1 MGQLPRI
8 TTAEV
13 EVIRFHL
20 NEPEIRSSRWLD
32 MINFYLYVIATATV
46 ILLMAVGFAPM
57 RIQGRLSGRLSF

>member
-1 MGQLPRI
+1 
-8 TTAEV
+8 
-13 EVIRFHL
+13 
-20 NEPEIRSSRWLD
+20 